1 MQTKPKIFIAEKFAI
16 EAKALLL
23 SSPNIEITDNLSE
36 AQGLIIRS
44 RTKID
49 SQYLDQIKN
58 LRVIVTS
65 TSGFDHIDLIETQK
79 RGIQVM
85 YTPDAN
91 STAAAEMTW
100 GLILSL
106 VRHVHDGHRAVK
118 SGDFSRDKLNGFEL
132 EGRTLGIV
140 GLGRIGQKVLKIARG
155 FSMNVAVFDPYQADD
170 VFKSL
175 MTPRLSYEEVLK
187 TSDILTFHVPLTKET
202 KNMFNFNHTE
212 YTAPELLLVNAARGG
227 IVNEL
232 DLVSMLEQNKL
243 AGAALD
249 VFEKE
254 PLPRDSKLLKAPRLL
269 LSPHTGALTTDAFIK
284 SSTEAA
290 QRIIDF
296 FNHNALRNT
305 LPLVNNWGSLS
316 FKD

>member
-1 MQTKPKIFIAEKFAI
+1 MSTKPKIFIAEKFAI
-16 EAKALLL
+16 EARALLI
-23 SSPNIEITDNLSE
+23 SSPHIEITDQVERSD
-36 AQGLIIRS
+36 GLIIRS

-49 SQYLDQIKN
+49 SKYLDLTPN
-58 LRVIVTS
+58 LKVIVTS

-85 YTPDAN
+85 YTPDSN
-91 STAAAEMTW
+91 STAAAEYTW
-100 GLILSL
+100 GLLLSL
-106 VRHVHDGHRAVK
+106 IRHVHDAHRAVK
-118 SGDFSRDKLNGFEL
+118 SGDFNRDRFQGFEL
-132 EGRTLGIV
+132 SGRTLGIV

-155 FSMNVAVFDPYQADD
+155 FSMNVSVFDPYQSDE
-170 VFKSL
+170 VFKQHQVDR
-175 MTPRLSYEEVLK
+175 MSYEEVLK
-187 TSDILTFHVPLTKET
+187 TSDIMTFHVPLTKET
-202 KNMFNFNHTE
+202 KNMFNYNHTE
-212 YTAPELLLVNAARGG
+212 YTSPDMLLVNASRGG
-227 IVNEL
+227 VVNEL

-254 PLPRDSKLLKAPRLL
+254 PLPRDSKLLRAPRLL
-269 LSPHTGALTTDAFIK
+269 LSPHLGAMTSDAFIK

-296 FNHNALRNT
+296 FASNAVRNS